1 MADDSLFHLSAR
13 EVELTELV
21 ACGYSNQEIAQ
32 RLFLSRDT
40 VKTHLKRV
48 FGKCGFRN
56 RVELASWWASQRA
69 GETSREA
76 AIDKPPCA
84 LTRSWRPGRRA
95 LIVGTSAL
103 ATLAAVV
110 VGWLFV
116 PGFGVLASDDASGS
130 VIPILGGCQVGDTTV
145 MWWPALEERP
155 VTPPGVTT
163 TTYAMYGEARSIVL
177 PGYSATMEVVSQD
190 SAGQP
195 VYGCPERYGLNEA
208 DLEALTGP

>member
-56 RVELASWWASQRA
+56 RVELASWWDSQRA

-76 AIDKPPCA
+76 AIDKPP
-84 LTRSWRPGRRA
+84 G
-95 LIVGTSAL
+95 AL
-103 ATLAAVV
+103 ATHSAIAPSPGGGRFGPPTPTK
-110 VGWLFV
+110 GWRANV
-116 PGFGVLASDDASGS
+116 
-130 VIPILGGCQVGDTTV
+130 
-145 MWWPALEERP
+145 
-155 VTPPGVTT
+155 
-163 TTYAMYGEARSIVL
+163 
-177 PGYSATMEVVSQD
+177 
-190 SAGQP
+190 
-195 VYGCPERYGLNEA
+195 
-208 DLEALTGP
+208 

>member
-48 FGKCGFRN
+48 FGKCGVRN
-56 RVELASWWASQRA
+56 RVELANWWASRRA
-69 GETSREA
+69 IETSREA
-76 AIDKPPCA
+76 ATSRPPSA
-84 LTRSWRPGRRA
+84 PARSWRPGRRGVA
-95 LIVGTSAL
+95 AACSAL
-103 ATLAAVV
+103 AALAAAAA
-110 VGWLFV
+110 GWLFV
-116 PGFGVLASDDASGS
+116 PGFGVLAGDDASGS
-130 VIPILGGCQVGDTTV
+130 VIPIPGGCQVGDTTV

-155 VTPPGVTT
+155 VTLPGGRTI
-163 TTYAMYGEARSIVL
+163 TYFTYGEAHSIAL

>member
-48 FGKCGFRN
+48 FGKSGFRN

-76 AIDKPPCA
+76 AIDKPPGA
-84 LTRSWRPGRRA
+84 LARSWRPGRRA

-116 PGFGVLASDDASGS
+116 PGFGVLASGDPSGS
-130 VIPILGGCQVGDTTV
+130 TSLAECQVGDTTV
-145 MWWPALEERP
+145 MWWPVLEERP
-155 VTPPGVTT
+155 VTLPGEATI
-163 TTYAMYGEARSIVL
+163 TYTMYGEARSIAL

-208 DLEALTGP
+208 DLEALTSQ